1 MFGRRFDSAHLHK
14 VVLGEKIDAELYAER
29 RGFCVF
35 LLRVAGCVLL
45 VK

>member
-29 RGFCVF
+29 RGVLRFFVV
-35 LLRVAGCVLL
+35 RVAS
-45 VK
+45 